1 EHDSDQRRG
10 TRHAIAD
17 DALAPQVRDA
27 ADDHD
32 REAHERGDGGAD
44 VRVEDPLHRAL
55 QRVGRREQEDE
66 RGRHEHQREG
76 RRRRRHVPIHSSSTK
91 RAAREVST
99 RNSMSKSIS
108 SQSACPYELPPPI
121 ITCTAW
127 PPATMNGIHNGSV
140 SSGSITSRARSCA
153 TMAAN
158 MQPSAAMPIVARRTA
173 AASGIDSGVPKNS
186 ASAGSSTASHSTS
199 SAAAASALPAK
210 MAAGG
215 ADVRITCSRLA
226 CSFSAANA
234 RPNASSP
241 ANTSASHSTPGAIA
255 GALRLSI
262 WKPKFAITS
271 ASTTNWASAGTSS
284 RLRHS
289 ETRSLRA
296 TASATAMDLM
306 SVDHVQA
313 PAGAHH
319 VSLAQLD
326 GAVPESRRERLVVRR
341 EDDRPLLHHAREQLR
356 RLGVEAG
363 VGLVEDEEQRVVD
376 GRAGDREPLLQAAR
390 KL

>member
-1 EHDSDQRRG
+1 
-10 TRHAIAD
+10 
-17 DALAPQVRDA
+17 
-27 ADDHD
+27 
-32 REAHERGDGGAD
+32 
-44 VRVEDPLHRAL
+44 
-55 QRVGRREQEDE
+55 
-66 RGRHEHQREG
+66 
-76 RRRRRHVPIHSSSTK
+76 
-91 RAAREVST
+91 
-99 RNSMSKSIS
+99 
-108 SQSACPYELPPPI
+108 
-121 ITCTAW
+121 
-127 PPATMNGIHNGSV
+127 
-140 SSGSITSRARSCA
+140 
-153 TMAAN
+153 MAAN
-158 MQPSAAMPIVARRTA
+158 MQPSAAMPMVARKTA
-173 AASGIDSGVPKNS
+173 AASAIERGVPKNS

-306 SVDHVQA
+306 SLHHVQA
-313 PAGAHH
+313 RAGAHH

-356 RLGVEAG
+356 PLGVEAG

-390 KL
+390 KLCGATPRDLREPHELQRLRHARAVDPAQVAEERQVLGRGQRRIQAWRVRQVADARSQPALLAPRVKIGRASCRERVDSAVVAG